1 MRKQKKK
8 NKSEGFFKDEA
19 KIKDRY
25 FMNIGKNNSYKN
37 FLNVSQIS
45 KLKDSFG
52 EYIEK
57 YNLWFINLKNSL
69 RIKKLADT

>member
-1 MRKQKKK
+1 MELLKINTSFLKLKSIEKKEKK

-57 YNLWFINLKNSL
+57 YNL
-69 RIKKLADT
+69 